1 MVLAGKYVL
10 ESFLGSGAMGDVW
23 RARHASI
30 GTPFAV
36 KLVSS
41 TDRGSEAT
49 LRLLTE
55 ARAAAQIV
63 SPYVVRVFDHGEEQ
77 GVAYIAM
84 ELLEGETLA
93 ARIERAGP
101 IAPER
106 LATIVLEV
114 ARGLT
119 TVHEH
124 RTVHRD
130 LKPENIYLART
141 PEGEVAKL
149 VDFGVA
155 KSLTDPA
162 SLKTHQGIV
171 VGTPAYLS
179 PEQIL
184 GGQPLDA
191 RADLWALAVVA
202 YESLTGRLPYDAPSM
217 AALFAQIVGRGAE
230 NAAAAPDL
238 TPEFAAWFRRATHRD
253 PTQRFGSPLE
263 LAETLTMA
271 IAPEHPWLEGTL
283 RPVAPARLSSRAVLG
298 ISALAG
304 LTVVLLAIAVRASM
318 ARSPTTAPSSPL
330 LGPSASAIVTAG
342 GVPSPSTSESSSPF
356 LPRPKPSGAATTT
369 ATPAPAALS
378 ASPSPSSSAKPGK
391 RVDRWAL

>member
-41 TDRGSEAT
+41 TERGSEAT

-93 ARIERAGP
+93 ARIEREGP
-101 IAPER
+101 IAPAR
-106 LATIVLEV
+106 LATIVHEV

-141 PEGEVAKL
+141 PEGEIAKL

-191 RADLWALAVVA
+191 RADLWALAIVA

-238 TPEFAAWFRRATHRD
+238 RPEFAVWFRRATHRD

-263 LAETLTMA
+263 LAETLMQT
-271 IAPEHPWLEGTL
+271 IAPNHPWLEGMA
-283 RPVAPARLSSRAVLG
+283 RPPTPARLSSKAILG

-304 LTVVLLAIAVRASM
+304 LTVVLLVIAVRASM
-318 ARSPTTAPSSPL
+318 ARSETNAPPSARVA
-330 LGPSASAIVTAG
+330 PSASVTVRDPT
-342 GVPSPSTSESSSPF
+342 VPSADESSSPF
-356 LPRPKPSGAATTT
+356 LPRPRLAGSSSGAPPTS
-369 ATPAPAALS
+369 APSAPSAA
-378 ASPSPSSSAKPGK
+378 PSPSGSAKPGK
-391 RVDRWAL
+391 RVDRWAF